1 MPNFTYRFHVNAPVT
16 AVSAFHHDT
25 SVLKTLT
32 PPPIFAQ
39 IHRFDPL
46 GDGAVAEFTLWFGPL
61 PVRWQA
67 IHSEVSERGFTDTQV
82 SGPLQSWQHRHRFI
96 PVSEERTR
104 IEERIEYSHHDGR
117 RGLLSRLLFAKPGL
131 YLLFTARQ
139 MITRWHLEYSPEQRK
154 TAVRA
159 ALLTAT
165 ITGLLSLL
173 LARKNKK

>member
-1 MPNFTYRFHVNAPVT
+1 MPTFHYDFDVNAPVT

-25 SVLKTLT
+25 RALKTLT

-39 IHRFDPL
+39 IHQFEPL
-46 GDGAVAEFTLWFGPL
+46 GEGAVAEFTLWFGPL

-67 IHSEVSERGFTDTQV
+67 VHSEVGEGGFTDTQV
-82 SGPLQSWQHRHRFI
+82 SGPLQSWRHRHSFI
-96 PVSEERTR
+96 PLDEHRTR
-104 IEERIEYSHHDGR
+104 IEERIEYSHHDGP
-117 RGLLSRLLFAKPGL
+117 RGLFSRLLFAKPGL

-159 ALLTAT
+159 ALLSAT
-165 ITGLLSLL
+165 LTGLLSLL

>member
-1 MPNFTYRFHVNAPVT
+1 MPTFTYAFDVNAPVT
-16 AVSAFHHDT
+16 AVTAFHHDT

-46 GDGAVAEFTLWFGPL
+46 GEGAVAEFTLWFGPL

-67 IHSEVSERGFTDTQV
+67 VHSEVSERGFTDTQA
-82 SGPLQSWQHRHRFI
+82 SGPLQSWQHRHTFTPI
-96 PVSEERTR
+96 SENLTR
-104 IEERIEYSHHDGR
+104 IEEQIEYSHHDGL
-117 RGLLSRLLFAKPGL
+117 RGLLSRLLFARPGL

-139 MITRWHLEYSPEQRK
+139 LITRWHLEYSPEQRA

-159 ALLTAT
+159 ALITAT